1 VRKAQFGDEKK
12 LFISCCDLR
21 ISDTKTMAA
30 VEIEATAM

>member
-1 VRKAQFGDEKK
+1 LVRLAQFGGEKK
-12 LFISCCDLR
+12 LHQDPR